1 MNGQLTVVTD
11 MNEGYAEILSRIAS
25 SDPTPG
31 GGSVAAM
38 ALAHAHAL
46 AVMVSRLTLGRDKWK
61 DGHAAAEEIIAN
73 SEEGIEASIIMAQDD
88 AESFDRVM
96 MAYRLPR
103 NNEDEIESRK
113 ASIRDATIGAANSPL
128 KIANSSLQL
137 LESIIDLAKFGN
149 SNALTDLAASAEL
162 AKASFVIA
170 SMNVRINLDSIDGKE
185 CESISS
191 RLSSLESDVNTRY
204 SNLRE
209 IIDERLGW

>member
-1 MNGQLTVVTD
+1 MNDGYTD
-11 MNEGYAEILSRIAS
+11 ILNSIAS

-31 GGSVAAM
+31 GGSVAAL
-38 ALAHAHAL
+38 ALSHAHAL
-46 AVMVSRLTLGRDKWK
+46 AAMVSRLTIGREKWK
-61 DGHAAAEEIIAN
+61 DGHATAEEIIAN
-73 SEEGIEASIIMAQDD
+73 SEERIEESIVMARED

-103 NNEDEIESRK
+103 NNEDEIEARK

-137 LESIIDLAKFGN
+137 LDSIIDLAKFGN

-191 RLSSLESDVNTRY
+191 RLSSLECDVDARY
-204 SNLRE
+204 ANLRE

>member
-1 MNGQLTVVTD
+1 MND
-11 MNEGYAEILSRIAS
+11 GYADILNSIAS

-31 GGSVAAM
+31 GGSVAAL
-38 ALAHAHAL
+38 ALSHAHAL
-46 AVMVSRLTLGRDKWK
+46 AAMVSRLTIGREKWK
-61 DGHAAAEEIIAN
+61 DGHATAEEIIAN
-73 SEEGIEASIIMAQDD
+73 SEERIEESIVMARED

-103 NNEDEIESRK
+103 NNEDEIEARK

-128 KIANSSLQL
+128 NIANSSLQL
-137 LESIIDLAKFGN
+137 LDSIIDLAKFGN

-191 RLSSLESDVNTRY
+191 RLSSLESDVDARY
-204 SNLRE
+204 ANLRE

>member
-1 MNGQLTVVTD
+1 MND
-11 MNEGYAEILSRIAS
+11 GYADILNSIAS

-31 GGSVAAM
+31 GGSVAAL
-38 ALAHAHAL
+38 ALSHAHAL
-46 AVMVSRLTLGRDKWK
+46 AAMVSRLTIGREKWK
-61 DGHAAAEEIIAN
+61 DGHATAEEIIAN
-73 SEEGIEASIIMAQDD
+73 SEGRIEESIVMARED

-103 NNEDEIESRK
+103 NNEDEIEARK

-128 KIANSSLQL
+128 NIANSSLQL
-137 LESIIDLAKFGN
+137 LDSIIDLAKFGN

-191 RLSSLESDVNTRY
+191 RLSSLESDVDARY
-204 SNLRE
+204 ANLRE